1 MKATIKTHFAAK
13 VQASQFHPIEQNDG
27 IEVEI
32 EYKDQADLEAQYE
45 KLQKF
50 IREKVINST
59 MEGVKEFRT
68 ARKELFSQLEEDD

>member
-32 EYKDQADLEAQYE
+32 EYKDEKDLEEQYE

-50 IREKVINST
+50 IRTKVINST
-59 MEGVKEFRT
+59 MEGVKEFRS
-68 ARKELFSQLEEDD
+68 ARKELFDKLEEEN

>member
-1 MKATIKTHFAAK
+1 MKAVIKTHFAAK

-32 EYKDQADLEAQYE
+32 EYKDEADLEKQYE

-50 IREKVINST
+50 IRTKVINST
-59 MEGVKEFRT
+59 MEGVKEFRSK
-68 ARKELFSQLEEDD
+68 REELFSQLED